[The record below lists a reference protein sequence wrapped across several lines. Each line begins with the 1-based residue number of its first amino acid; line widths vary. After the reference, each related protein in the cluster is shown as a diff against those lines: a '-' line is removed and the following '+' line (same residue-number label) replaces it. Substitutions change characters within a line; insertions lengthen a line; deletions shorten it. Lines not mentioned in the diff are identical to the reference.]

1 MANVTLE
8 QLKEHTGVTDEQ
20 LGSVCSNEH
29 LNKIADDIENYL
41 QYAHALGLKDR
52 QIAEIRTNVGLTFLL
67 KTQKVLLMWK
77 NDNIFTATYQRLVE
91 AALLLGHG
99 TLAGKICQLCK
110 GTYVHLITFYIE
122 GYAPHCAPQHFHY
135 FYIKLYSI
143 FI

>member
-1 MANVTLE
+1 MANVTIDL
-8 QLKEHTGVTDEQ
+8 LKEHTGVTDEQ
-20 LGSVCSNEH
+20 LCSVCSNEH

-67 KTQKVLLMWK
+67 KTQKVLSMWK

-99 TLAGKICQLCK
+99 TLAEKICQLCK
-110 GTYVHLITFYIE
+110 GTY
-122 GYAPHCAPQHFHY
+122 
-135 FYIKLYSI
+135 
-143 FI
+143 